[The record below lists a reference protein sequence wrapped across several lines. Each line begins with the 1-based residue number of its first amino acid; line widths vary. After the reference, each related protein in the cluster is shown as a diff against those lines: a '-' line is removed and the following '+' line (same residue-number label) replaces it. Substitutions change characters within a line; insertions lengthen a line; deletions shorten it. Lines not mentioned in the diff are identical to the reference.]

1 MKTSVQA
8 ENTVALLRE
17 RLEALAAQL
26 AELEGLREWVGRE
39 EKLRRKTAQGGA
51 VTVTESGPHVGAPAS
66 HRQPSCC
73 AAYSQQVGLL

>member
-26 AELEGLREWVGRE
+26 AELERLREWVGRE
-39 EKLRRKTAQGGA
+39 EKLRRKTAQGG
-51 VTVTESGPHVGAPAS
+51 
-66 HRQPSCC
+66 RC
-73 AAYSQQVGLL
+73 L